1 MACCGLFRPKI
12 KSKIKTNKN
21 ITKDKLNTI
30 NMWIE
35 NIEGPYELIVL
46 PSKPPHK
53 PKILTNIEEIAEA
66 QQSQHPTEV
75 SISTN
80 QDKRNEYNNVVVNQK
95 MKSRK
100 HNLQYLPSDFS
111 INEEI
116 HTNNNESK

>member
-12 KSKIKTNKN
+12 KPKIKTNKN

-35 NIEGPYELIVL
+35 NIEGPYESIIL

-53 PKILTNIEEIAEA
+53 PKIVTNTEEVAKA
-66 QQSQHPTEV
+66 QRSQHSIEV
-75 SISTN
+75 STSTN
-80 QDKRNEYNNVVVNQK
+80 QDKTNEYNNVVDNK
-95 MKSRK
+95 KLKSRK
-100 HNLQYLPSDFS
+100 HNLQYLSSDLS

-116 HTNNNESK
+116 HTNSNE